1 MKLDPIKLK
10 LAMARKEYNAV
21 ELAKITDLSRNTI
34 TGYMN
39 GSRMPRIEL
48 LGKIAKALDVDPAD
62 LVEQKGA
69 TMEKIPRM
77 ETINRAAEL
86 TGLSYSVIYNL
97 CKENRIVYIK
107 TGRKYLI
114 NMENL
119 TVFLNRGEE
128 ECPGGVNIKYV

>member
-1 MKLDPIKLK
+1 M
-10 LAMARKEYNAV
+10 
-21 ELAKITDLSRNTI
+21 S
-34 TGYMN
+34 
-39 GSRMPRIEL
+39 
-48 LGKIAKALDVDPAD
+48 
-62 LVEQKGA
+62 
-69 TMEKIPRM
+69 EKIPRM

-114 NMENL
+114 NMDKL

-128 ECPGGVNIKYV
+128 ECPGGVNITYV

>member
-1 MKLDPIKLK
+1 MYPTYSKN
-10 LAMARKEYNAV
+10 RKEYN
-21 ELAKITDLSRNTI
+21 D
-34 TGYMN
+34 MN
-39 GSRMPRIEL
+39 
-48 LGKIAKALDVDPAD
+48 
-62 LVEQKGA
+62 
-69 TMEKIPRM
+69 EKIPRM

-114 NMENL
+114 NMDKL

-128 ECPGGVNIKYV
+128 ECPGGEK